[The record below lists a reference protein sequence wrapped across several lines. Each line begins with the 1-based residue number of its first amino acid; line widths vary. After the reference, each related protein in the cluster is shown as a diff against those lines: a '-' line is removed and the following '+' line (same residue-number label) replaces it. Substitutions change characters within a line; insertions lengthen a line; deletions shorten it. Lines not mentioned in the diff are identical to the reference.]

1 MKKEDVLIMIENLKQ
16 DLSPETLAEMKKVYE
31 ETKKVWKR
39 VTFKKNSNN
48 ALPFFIKEESN
59 NETFPGIYPSI

>member
-31 ETKKVWKR
+31 ETKKVWER
-39 VTFKKNSNN
+39 VTSKKDLNN
-48 ALPFFIKEESN
+48 ALPSFVRKKSFN
-59 NETFPGIYPSI
+59 LQGF